1 MTLIRI
7 SYYSL
12 VKTIFKINMNYLF
25 NLLFH
30 KINILDEMK
39 FSLLLTRKK
48 KKLDIEEIIAKKF
61 FLFLFFP

>member
-48 KKLDIEEIIAKKF
+48 KKLDIEEIIAKKI